1 MLSYPHVTR
10 FLRGTALSLSLLMFV
25 SAATAQDLAE
35 IKARGTLRHL
45 GVPYANF
52 VLGSN
57 DGLDVEVVQLFAR
70 HLGVRY
76 EYIEA
81 DWNNVIQDL
90 IGRNITYQPTVRELD
105 ARPIRGDIIA
115 NGLTILPNRMKLVDY
130 SAPTFPSIIWLLSRA
145 DYPAKPIKPSGNL
158 LKDIEATKARL
169 GLGSTFV
176 MDNSCIDPR
185 LHGIEGK
192 GYRLLRFTK
201 SANLNDIVPA
211 VLKRESD
218 MTLLDFPDILVAMDK
233 WPGQIKI
240 IGPISEEQRM
250 AAAFRKTSPDL
261 RRAFDEFLGQ
271 IQRDGTY
278 MKLVQKYYPAAPR
291 YLPAYFDEFGAKR

>member
-1 MLSYPHVTR
+1 MPSCPD
-10 FLRGTALSLSLLMFV
+10 FSFWLRRAVVALALLTTTF
-25 SAATAQDLAE
+25 AAMAQDLAD

-52 VLGSN
+52 VSGSG
-57 DGLDVEVVQLFAR
+57 DGLDVELVQMFAR

-76 EYIEA
+76 EYVEA
-81 DWNNVIQDL
+81 DWKDVIQDL
-90 IGRNITYQPTVRELD
+90 IGRNIAYQPTVHELD
-105 ARPIRGDIIA
+105 ARPIRGDMIA

-145 DYPAKPIKPSGNL
+145 DYPTTPIKPSGNL
-158 LKDIEATKARL
+158 QKDIEATKGKLRS
-169 GLGSTFV
+169 GSTFV

-201 SANLNDIVPA
+201 STNLNDIVPA

-218 MTLLDFPDILVAMDK
+218 MTLLDFPDILVAMEK

-250 AAAFRKTSPDL
+250 AAAFRKTSPEL

-271 IQRDGTY
+271 IQRDGSY
-278 MKLVQKYYPAAPR
+278 MNLVRKYYPAAPR
-291 YLPAYFDEFGAKR
+291 YLPAYFDEFAAKR